1 MTLGS
6 QRRSSMNQMDMYKD
20 DWAMNKV
27 ISLLLT
33 TICVGLMSPMS
44 YASERAEKGWQLVE
58 RGAMIVDVRTP
69 QEFSNGHLNNAVN
82 FPLSELDQHF
92 KDIDKDRLIVLYCRS
107 GNRSGQAYKYL
118 QSQGFTNLYNAGG
131 FEELQHAQ

>member
-1 MTLGS
+1 
-6 QRRSSMNQMDMYKD
+6 
-20 DWAMNKV
+20 
-27 ISLLLT
+27 
-33 TICVGLMSPMS
+33 MS

-92 KDIDKDRLIVLYCRS
+92 KDIDKDRLIVLYCCS

-118 QSQGFTNLYNAGG
+118 QSQGFTNLHNAGG